1 MFAATI
7 TAVEERFLLQLARD
21 SITAAVTGN
30 EAPPIAADAL
40 TAHLRQPLGAFV
52 TLYQSNGDLRGC
64 IGRMSF
70 DTPLYENVRE
80 AAVSSALNDPRF
92 PSVEEDE
99 LRSLRIEISVLQ
111 EPVAIDG
118 PEEFDENEH
127 GIVMELGVLHGVFL
141 PKVAREYGWDR
152 ATTLSM
158 LCRKI
163 GVSEDAWQLP
173 GAKFKVFR
181 AHEFGEPKV

>member
-1 MFAATI
+1 MFAPPI
-7 TAVEERFLLQLARD
+7 TADEQDFLLDLARD
-21 SITAAVTGN
+21 SIAAAVTGN
-30 EAPPIAADAL
+30 DAPPVPPEAL
-40 TAHLRQPLGAFV
+40 TSNLRKPLGAFV
-52 TLYQSNGDLRGC
+52 TLYQDTGELRGC

-70 DTPLYENVRE
+70 DTPLYENVRD

-92 PSVEEDE
+92 PSVEPGE
-99 LRSLRIEISVLQ
+99 LPRLRIEISVLQ

-118 PEEFDENEH
+118 PEEFDENEQ

-181 AHEFGEPKV
+181 AHEFGEPKT